1 MQSEIQTAN
10 IVKILR
16 FAQNDM
22 SEKLKMTNLRFS
34 KRQVREVE
42 NDKSEMLRMTLENYD
57 RPAVF

>member
-22 SEKLKMTNLRFS
+22 SEKLK
-34 KRQVREVE
+34 K
-42 NDKSEMLRMTLENYD
+42 TLEDYD
-57 RPAVF
+57 RPSVFRPCKLTDEKLRAVIFILVVA